1 MASRTLLDPVA
12 DKGMVSAVL
21 GPTNT
26 GKTHLAIERMLGYQT
41 GMIGFPLRLLAR
53 ENYDRIV
60 NRVGRMKVAL
70 VTGEEKLIPQGAR
83 YWVCT
88 VESMPLD
95 IEVEFLAVD
104 EIQLCADPDRGHV
117 FTGRLLG
124 SRGREETMFLG
135 AETILPLIRR
145 LVPEARHVSR
155 PRFSTLTYTGY
166 RKVTRLPRR
175 SAVVAF
181 SAAEVYE
188 LAELVRSQRGGTA
201 VVLGALSPRARNA
214 QVEMYQSGEVDYLV
228 ATDAIGMGLNMDLDH
243 VAFARLRKF
252 DGKMSRALKP
262 QELAQIA
269 GRAGRHMN
277 DGTFGVTG
285 EAGALDEEVVDRIE
299 NHVFDELKSLY
310 WRTGKLNFRSLGDL
324 RRSLERPAPDDCLI
338 KKRDADDQQSLEALS
353 RNVGVVERATAPDR
367 VRLLWDVC
375 QVPDFRKLLTD
386 SHVNLLAQLF
396 LHLTDANGTLPAD
409 WVDQQVARIDRTE
422 GDIETLVQRIAHI
435 RTWSYVAHRNDWLDD
450 AAHWRGRAR
459 AIEERLSDALHDR
472 LTQRFVDRRAAM
484 LTKALGDGTELIA
497 AVTRQGEVKV
507 EGHYVGRLDGLR
519 FVPDPMTD
527 KTHEKALMTAARRAL
542 SREMPLRV
550 RRMVDS
556 PDDAFSLREDGRVLW
571 HDHPVGRLVAGP
583 APDRPRVVALRND
596 LIDGAEKEEVERRLQ
611 AFVQARV
618 RAVLAPL
625 YRAEDAKLEAGG
637 RGLVFELL
645 SHLGLV
651 PLDRV
656 RPLLGTLDKDDRA
669 RLTALGVRFGTE
681 TVYLPA
687 LMKPPAAALKTI
699 LWAVHQSV
707 DPIPA
712 AADAARVSLPLDPDR
727 PRDYYRAAG
736 FLPLG
741 RHAIRVDI
749 LERFAADLRRGT
761 KDGPLA
767 VGGALAAS
775 IGVGVADIDPI
786 VRALGGYRVVRET
799 GEDGTETLWLRRGR
813 RKPKPPRADDGKTP
827 REEPPPR
834 RQGIHNPFAAL
845 AGLKAQGMAGGIAGE
860 QPARRGR
867 ERRRKKRA

>member
-1 MASRTLLDPVA
+1 MI
-12 DKGMVSAVL
+12 SAVL

-26 GKTHLAIERMLGYQT
+26 GKTHLAIERMLGYQS

-60 NRVGRMKVAL
+60 KRVGRYKVAL

-83 YWVCT
+83 YWICT

-95 IEVEFLAVD
+95 VPVEFLAVD
-104 EIQLCADPDRGHV
+104 EIQLCADPERGHI

-124 SRGREETMFLG
+124 SRGLEETMFLG
-135 AETILPLIRR
+135 AETIRPLIKR
-145 LVPEARHVSR
+145 LVPDAKQIAR

-181 SAAEVYE
+181 SAAEVYQ
-188 LAELVRSQRGGTA
+188 LAELVRRQRGGTA

-243 VAFARLRKF
+243 VAFARLRKY
-252 DGKMSRALKP
+252 DGKISRALRP

-285 EAGALDEEVVDRIE
+285 EAGSLDEEIVDRIE
-299 NHVFDELKSLY
+299 THSFDDLKQLY
-310 WRTGKLNFRSLGDL
+310 WRTATLNFRSLGDL
-324 RRSLERPAPDDCLI
+324 RRSLEKPVPDDCLI
-338 KKRDADDQQSLEALS
+338 KKRDADDQEALEALS
-353 RNVGVVERATAPDR
+353 RNAAVNDRAVAPDK
-367 VRLLWDVC
+367 VRLLWEVC

-396 LHLTDANGTLPAD
+396 IHLTDDNGTLPAD
-409 WVDQQVARIDRTE
+409 WVDQQVKRIDRTD

-435 RTWSYVAHRNDWLDD
+435 RTWSYVSHRNDWLDD
-450 AAHWRGRAR
+450 AAHWQGRAR

-484 LTKALGDGTELIA
+484 LTKALGDGIDLIA
-497 AVTRQGEVKV
+497 AVTRNGEVKV
-507 EGHYVGRLDGLR
+507 EGHYVGRLDGLT
-519 FVPDPMTD
+519 FIPDAMAD

-542 SREMPLRV
+542 SREMPMRV
-550 RRMVDS
+550 RRLVDS
-556 PDDAFSLREDGRVLW
+556 PDDAFRLREDSKVLW
-571 HDHPVGRLVAGP
+571 HDHAVGRLVAGA

-596 LIDGAEKEEVERRLQ
+596 LIEGSEKEEIERRLQ

-618 RAVLAPL
+618 RDALAPL
-625 YRAEDAKLEAGG
+625 YRAEEAKLEAGG

-645 SHLGLV
+645 TDLGMV
-651 PLDRV
+651 PAERV
-656 RPLLGTLDKDDRA
+656 KSQLAHLDKADRG

-681 TVYLPA
+681 TVYMPA
-687 LMKPPAAALKTI
+687 LMRAPVVALKTL
-699 LWAVHQSV
+699 LWATHQSL
-707 DPIPA
+707 DPVPPA
-712 AADAARVSLPLDPDR
+712 PDAARVSLPVEPER
-727 PRDYYRAAG
+727 ARGFYQAAG
-736 FLPLG
+736 FVPVG

-749 LERFAADLRRGT
+749 LERFAAELRRRT
-761 KDGPLA
+761 KDGPA
-767 VGGALAAS
+767 PVEGPLAAL
-775 IGVGVADIDPI
+775 IGVGLDDLEPI
-786 VRALGGYRVVRET
+786 VRALGGYRLVKGES
-799 GEDGTETLWLRRGR
+799 EDGKPLLQLRRAR
-813 RKPKPPRADDGKTP
+813 RKAKQPKRAETASAQEAP
-827 REEPPPR
+827 AVR
-834 RQGIHNPFAAL
+834 RPGIHNPFAVLSAL
-845 AGLKAQGMAGGIAGE
+845 KIEAMAAPP
-860 QPARRGR
+860 PARRK
-867 ERRRKKRA
+867 RRQRKKQQGKESA